1 MKSKVVILVI
11 AGILSSCSALNRMSR
26 NSKGINYRST
36 PELLEAKG
44 NMVAVRIEVNFPP
57 KYFHPGVVVEATP
70 VLVFEGGSKAFPA
83 KILQGE
89 KVLGNNTVI
98 PYEEGKTVIY
108 TGSVPYEDAMRISDL
123 EIHLNGYKGKKAK
136 VFASVKI
143 GRGVL
148 ATATLLDTDAR
159 MALGKDK
166 FERIT
171 KENKE
176 AQILYKIN
184 SAVIPSKT
192 GSSADMNSMRA
203 FIKKMA
209 KEENVELKNI
219 EVRSYASPDGKY
231 AFNDRLANNR
241 SLSSRIFLKE
251 KLNRDKVKKHK
262 EAGFWKEYVVA
273 EDWEGLKK
281 ALETSDIR
289 DKDLIIRVL
298 SMHDDPEV
306 REREIRNLASVF
318 SVLSEEILP
327 KLRRSHFVVNAERIG
342 KSDEEIVSLALMDPD
357 KLNKEELLYAATFF
371 DETAPKISIYR
382 AVTRKSPED
391 WRGYNDLGI
400 ALFEEEKIE
409 EAVENF
415 NKAAKLNSSSKEVY
429 NNLGA
434 IALYKGNIEE
444 AGAFFG
450 AATGIPEADY
460 NKGIVAVFTGNYEEA
475 LSYLKEPSANA
486 VLLRILKG
494 DIGKAKELSKK
505 VDEDDFTYYL
515 KAVIG
520 SRENNI
526 NIVLENLKKAFEIN
540 PALKSMAITDREFEK
555 YFENTAFKSITC

>member
-1 MKSKVVILVI
+1 
-11 AGILSSCSALNRMSR
+11 
-26 NSKGINYRST
+26 
-36 PELLEAKG
+36 
-44 NMVAVRIEVNFPP
+44 
-57 KYFHPGVVVEATP
+57 
-70 VLVFEGGSKAFPA
+70 
-83 KILQGE
+83 
-89 KVLGNNTVI
+89 
-98 PYEEGKTVIY
+98 
-108 TGSVPYEDAMRISDL
+108 
-123 EIHLNGYKGKKAK
+123 
-136 VFASVKI
+136 
-143 GRGVL
+143 
-148 ATATLLDTDAR
+148 
-159 MALGKDK
+159 
-166 FERIT
+166 
-171 KENKE
+171 
-176 AQILYKIN
+176 
-184 SAVIPSKT
+184 
-192 GSSADMNSMRA
+192 
-203 FIKKMA
+203 
-209 KEENVELKNI
+209 
-219 EVRSYASPDGKY
+219 
-231 AFNDRLANNR
+231 
-241 SLSSRIFLKE
+241 
-251 KLNRDKVKKHK
+251 
-262 EAGFWKEYVVA
+262 
-273 EDWEGLKK
+273 
-281 ALETSDIR
+281 
-289 DKDLIIRVL
+289 
-298 SMHDDPEV
+298 
-306 REREIRNLASVF
+306 
-318 SVLSEEILP
+318 
-327 KLRRSHFVVNAERIG
+327 
-342 KSDEEIVSLALMDPD
+342 MDPD

-434 IALYKGNIEE
+434 IALYKGNVEE